1 MDTSRET
8 TGEFWRRVYTVIVM
22 WFFGSTLAGWFIGAS
37 WGHGG
42 VVLVIAA
49 WLLGACGLL
58 VHLLVL
64 FRRRRQR
71 AA

>member
-1 MDTSRET
+1 MDASRET
-8 TGEFWRRVYTVIVM
+8 TAEFWRRVYTVIVM
-22 WFFGSTLAGWFIGAS
+22 WMFGSTLAGWF
-37 WGHGG
+37 
-42 VVLVIAA
+42 VA
-49 WLLGACGLL
+49 WILGALGLL